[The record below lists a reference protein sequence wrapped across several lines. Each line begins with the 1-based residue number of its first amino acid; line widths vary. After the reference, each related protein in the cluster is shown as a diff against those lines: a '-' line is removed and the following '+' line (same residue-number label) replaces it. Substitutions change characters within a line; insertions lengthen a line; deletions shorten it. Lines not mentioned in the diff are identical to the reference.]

1 MISFECDFCVF
12 GKLTRRVPDLE
23 RSSDV
28 ELMGC
33 IRRVIL
39 DAFWSRARYTVRNNV
54 AKFREMI
61 SLSLA
66 LGFETPYDPP
76 GPLPSYD
83 HCGYKVAILMVKQSL
98 QPVRHSKKYTQFDTI
113 RKFKGTHSN
122 QSRGGRTAN
131 SRSMTMTNAKGSGYD
146 RFSTGVCGSLWFQ
159 RFTLGCRKSMGQD
172 WRPDKAISTPLMIH
186 LLALIEEKIRMTEAH
201 KEKLSFVMAGAY
213 FCFCYVVS
221 LRSIEG
227 LMVDV
232 PGLIQFGSRSAVH
245 VVIPLLGQVKGEDH
259 TRQHLLHCVNVT
271 ASGIGVR
278 NWLTRLIGANGA
290 LGRTTGPAFVNTST
304 RKQSTTTEMD
314 EIFVELLS
322 EMLEDRREM
331 FPVDIITP
339 SDVSDNYN
347 VFRSL
352 RRGSESRAMDMDVSE
367 GDRYIVNRWRKKE
380 RAGTSKIALSIDQSY
395 VDVSLAKSHF
405 LRYTGAM

>member
-1 MISFECDFCVF
+1 
-12 GKLTRRVPDLE
+12 
-23 RSSDV
+23 
-28 ELMGC
+28 
-33 IRRVIL
+33 
-39 DAFWSRARYTVRNNV
+39 
-54 AKFREMI
+54 
-61 SLSLA
+61 
-66 LGFETPYDPP
+66 
-76 GPLPSYD
+76 
-83 HCGYKVAILMVKQSL
+83 
-98 QPVRHSKKYTQFDTI
+98 
-113 RKFKGTHSN
+113 
-122 QSRGGRTAN
+122 
-131 SRSMTMTNAKGSGYD
+131 
-146 RFSTGVCGSLWFQ
+146 
-159 RFTLGCRKSMGQD
+159 
-172 WRPDKAISTPLMIH
+172 MIH

-304 RKQSTTTEMD
+304 RKQSTATEMN

-322 EMLEDRREM
+322 EMLEDRREL

-380 RAGTSKIALSIDQSY
+380 
-395 VDVSLAKSHF
+395 
-405 LRYTGAM
+405 